1 MPRTV
6 ASTCW
11 ECASKCG
18 SLVTVTDAGV
28 VSKIGPNP
36 ASPSSRGAFCVKGVR
51 GLPEWTYHPDR
62 LTYPMRRVGARGG
75 GRWERI
81 SWDDALD
88 EMANGLNAVRT
99 AHGPRA
105 LVGAVSGAA
114 FSRGPIVALLM
125 RSLGSPNWMI
135 NQDLC
140 GGCRAVSDRATG
152 LSMTNGED
160 IETTSCVLVVGRN
173 PAAADPAQ
181 WMAIR
186 RAKAR
191 GAKLIVVDPHR
202 TSAAELA
209 DIWLQPRPGT
219 DGALALAMMHH
230 IIETGRHDAAF
241 IRDWCFGFEALS
253 QRVATFTPE
262 RAAGITGVDADA
274 IRAAANMYVA
284 GPAAFASGHGIDAAS
299 NGVQTFRA
307 YHCLVAI
314 TGNLDRRG
322 GNRRAKK
329 PRGFTSYM
337 DLLHDPR
344 FRLPLAVE
352 RQTVGAAEY
361 PLWAGPK
368 GWQTACHN
376 KSVLD
381 AILTSKPYP
390 VRGMYISGVNIAVM
404 YPDTQRTFE
413 ALKSLDFLCVAAQ
426 TMTPTAALADL
437 VLPKTTTLEEEE
449 VDISQVGPSVT
460 YTAPASKRM
469 GEARRDVEI
478 AAGLLDRMRERDAI
492 TADLLPWR
500 TEEEFNRFLIGDSG
514 IDVAALRRDGFATF
528 PFEVGDFAAQTFGT
542 PSGKVELYSQTFETM
557 GLDPL
562 PDYVPP
568 LYERPEATSAAADFP
583 LILQTGLREKTYHH
597 SRFREQ
603 AWARKVSPDPTLSIH
618 PDTAAAHGFA
628 HGEWVAVE
636 LRDGVEACRL
646 RVEISDRTTPDVVT
660 TGVGWWRPEA
670 AGPEFDA
677 LGINVNAALTYGGP
691 MDPASGSVDTRSLPC
706 RLRAIKD
713 DLSPRDALDV
723 ASTSA

>member
-88 EMANGLNAVRT
+88 EMADGLNAVRT

-253 QRVATFTPE
+253 QRVAIFTPE

-404 YPDTQRTFE
+404 YPDTRRTFE